1 MKHRIP
7 LKLTALMNEITWKK
21 YNNFLSIQYYQK
33 KLLDYIINISKN
45 EPGFA
50 KITYETFLIKIIK
63 YTLLPT
69 FSKLKW
75 FLGP

>member
-33 KLLDYIINISKN
+33 KLLDYIIDISKN

-50 KITYETFLIKIIK
+50 KITNETFSIKIIK
-63 YTLLPT
+63 YILEER
-69 FSKLKW
+69 FQS
-75 FLGP
+75 

>member
-1 MKHRIP
+1 M
-7 LKLTALMNEITWKK
+7 
-21 YNNFLSIQYYQK
+21 QYYQK